1 MSSVP
6 KVFISATSRDLR
18 SYRLALRDAL
28 LTGGEVLPVIQEHF
42 PPGYG
47 AVRELLSREIGAC
60 EAVICLVGEA
70 FGMAPQDR
78 PERSYTQLEYDLAR
92 ELQRRYYVFITADG
106 WQPDEPPENS
116 ADQEDRQRRH
126 RAAVSGSDDAYTPFV
141 TREELAALGLQL
153 IPHLRRLVAPAP
165 DRPLAA
171 VHSVRA
177 PLADFTGRGEQLGRL
192 LDAVE
197 DSGALICGVRGTGG
211 VGKTALAE
219 KLAWLLADRY
229 PTGRSTSICSAP
241 VTRPSRRPPRCAR

>member
-116 ADQEDRQRRH
+116 ADQEDGSAGIAPRSAVRTTLHAVRDP
-126 RAAVSGSDDAYTPFV
+126 RGTWPRSAAAHPAP
-141 TREELAALGLQL
+141 AAAG
-153 IPHLRRLVAPAP
+153 PPAP

-171 VHSVRA
+171 VHSSRA
-177 PLADFTGRGEQLGRL
+177 LADFTAAANNSGDCSTPWRTAGADLRRPRHRRGRQ
-192 LDAVE
+192 D
-197 DSGALICGVRGTGG
+197 
-211 VGKTALAE
+211 ALARS
-219 KLAWLLADRY
+219 AWAARRPLPD
-229 PTGRSTSICSAP
+229 GQSTSICSAQ
-241 VTRPSRRPPRCAR
+241 